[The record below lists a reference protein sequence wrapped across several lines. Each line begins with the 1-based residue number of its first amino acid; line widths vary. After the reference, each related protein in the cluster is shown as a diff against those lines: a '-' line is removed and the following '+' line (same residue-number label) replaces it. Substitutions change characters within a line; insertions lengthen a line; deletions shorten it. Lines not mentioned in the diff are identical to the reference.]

1 MDSNRIMAAASSV
14 TESSNATSVMA
25 SSQHSL
31 YDKWT
36 LYAHLPHDTD
46 WSITSYKVI
55 SEITCMEQAIAIYQN
70 IPDKMVQNCMLFLM
84 RKNIK
89 PIWEDVNNRKGGSFS
104 YKVANRDVPRAWKN
118 LCYHIMG
125 ESITSNNTLLT
136 KVNGCTISP
145 KKNFCI
151 IKIWLSDCS
160 VQNISNI
167 CDVAGLDRQ
176 GVIFKR
182 HNPEY

>member
-1 MDSNRIMAAASSV
+1 MDSNIIMAAEV
-14 TESSNATSVMA
+14 SSNSTPSEYTE
-25 SSQHSL
+25 L

-46 WSITSYKVI
+46 WSINSYKII
-55 SEITCMEQAIAIYQN
+55 STISCVEQGIAIYKN
-70 IPDKMVQNCMLFLM
+70 IPDKMAQNCMMFLM
-84 RKNIK
+84 RGSIK
-89 PIWEDVNNRKGGSFS
+89 PIWEDASNRNGGSFS
-104 YKVANRDVPRAWKN
+104 YKVANKDVPRAWRN
-118 LCYHIMG
+118 LSYHIMG
-125 ESITSNNTLLT
+125 ESITDNKKLLT

-151 IKIWLSDCS
+151 IKIWISDCS
-160 VQNISNI
+160 NQTVSNI
-167 CDVAGLDRQ
+167 ADVIGLDKH

>member
-1 MDSNRIMAAASSV
+1 MDSNIQMTEMSEVSETSYTSSH
-14 TESSNATSVMA
+14 EEYK
-25 SSQHSL
+25 QL

-55 SEITCMEQAIAIYQN
+55 SQITSVEQAIAIYNN
-70 IPDKMVQNCMLFLM
+70 IPDKMAQNCMMFLM

-104 YKVANRDVPRAWKN
+104 YKVSNKDVPKAWRN

-125 ESITSNNTLLT
+125 ESISTHSKLLT

-160 VQNISNI
+160 IQNVQHIS
-167 CDVAGLDRQ
+167 DVIGLDKQ